1 MKYAFL
7 NLGTVST
14 HFLPDK
20 NSHDWHPH
28 FNLRVRTDVY
38 VPVGRLLTINN
49 LVCGISEISISSWM
63 FKQRQFESC
72 AKSSQPKATKI
83 VPFLLPR
90 LECRMIGSTENTL
103 ELELTIIE

>member
-20 NSHDWHPH
+20 NSHNCQPH

-49 LVCGISEISISSWM
+49 
-63 FKQRQFESC
+63 
-72 AKSSQPKATKI
+72 
-83 VPFLLPR
+83 
-90 LECRMIGSTENTL
+90 
-103 ELELTIIE
+103 